1 MASWK
6 RVSWL
11 MALVAAGWWSQ
22 YPQQW
27 AAGLGVLLQ
36 QLRAERLLLR
46 RWCLDVGR
54 AATAGRRFQASLSK
68 LPQPLV

>member
-1 MASWK
+1 
-6 RVSWL
+6 

-36 QLRAERLLLR
+36 QLRAKRLLLR

-54 AATAGRRFQASLSK
+54 AATAGR
-68 LPQPLV
+68 

>member
-11 MALVAAGWWSQ
+11 WLAGG
-22 YPQQW
+22 PNIHKW
-27 AAGLGVLLQ
+27 AAELGVLLQ

-46 RWCLDVGR
+46 RLCLDVGR
-54 AATAGRRFQASLSK
+54 AATAVRRFQASLSK

>member
-1 MASWK
+1 MTLA
-6 RVSWL
+6 V
-11 MALVAAGWWSQ
+11 AGWCFQ

-36 QLRAERLLLR
+36 RLRAERLLLQ

-54 AATAGRRFQASLSK
+54 TATAGKLFQDSL
-68 LPQPLV
+68 